1 MTEPGPTASEAA
13 MADERSARSEG
24 HEVAQWLRR
33 HPRFLEQFPDL
44 AVTLVVPK
52 DGGASASLA
61 GYQLEVLREKNREL
75 TRRLHELSGNAQVNE
90 RLAVRTHQL
99 TLALMRA
106 RTRAETLAAMVA
118 VLREDFAGDVV
129 RVTTFAP
136 VDGVGDAAWAQV
148 IAADDAR
155 LEPFRDAI
163 ASGEPFCGRLAPER
177 AAWLF
182 GDAAAQMAS
191 CAVLPVAGVGL
202 VAVGSVDANRFFP
215 GMGTLF
221 LRMMAEALAAAMARA
236 D

>member
-1 MTEPGPTASEAA
+1 MDEARAARHEAA
-13 MADERSARSEG
+13 D
-24 HEVAQWLRR
+24 VAQWLRR

-75 TRRLHELSGNAQVNE
+75 TRRLHELSAHAQVNE

-106 RTRAETLAAMVA
+106 GSPAETLRAMAA
-118 VLREDFAGDVV
+118 VLGEDFAGDVV
-129 RVTTFAP
+129 RLTLIIP
-136 VDGVGDAAWAQV
+136 VAGLAEAAWWQGVEAT
-148 IAADDAR
+148 DAR
-155 LEPFRDAI
+155 LDGFREALVG
-163 ASGEPFCGRLAPER
+163 GEPLCGRLAPER
-177 AAWLF
+177 QAFLF
-182 GDAAAQMAS
+182 GDEAARVAS
-191 CAVLPVAGVGL
+191 SVVLPVPGLGL

-221 LRMMAEALAAAMARA
+221 IRMMAEALAVAMGRFP
-236 D
+236 

>member
-1 MTEPGPTASEAA
+1 MAEERNNRSEAA
-13 MADERSARSEG
+13 D
-24 HEVAQWLRR
+24 VAQWLRR

-106 RTRAETLAAMVA
+106 STPADTLRAMVA
-118 VLREDFAGDVV
+118 VLGEDFAGDAV
-129 RVTTFAP
+129 RITLLRAVEGIGAA
-136 VDGVGDAAWAQV
+136 GDAAGDTPWAQV
-148 IAADDAR
+148 VAVDDAR
-155 LEPFRDAI
+155 LAGFREAL
-163 ASGEPFCGRLAPER
+163 ASGEPICGRLPPER
-177 AAWLF
+177 QALLF
-182 GDAAAQMAS
+182 GDAADRVAS
-191 CAVLPVAGVGL
+191 CAVLPVADVGL
-202 VAVGSVDANRFFP
+202 VAVGSTDANRFFP

-221 LRMMAEALAAAMARA
+221 LRMMAEALAAAMGRFG
-236 D
+236 

>member
-1 MTEPGPTASEAA
+1 MT
-13 MADERSARSEG
+13 DDRSARHEA

-75 TRRLHELSGNAQVNE
+75 TRRLHELSGNAQDNE

-106 RTRAETLAAMVA
+106 GGPADTLRSMVA
-118 VLREDFAGDVV
+118 VLGEDFAGDAV
-129 RVTTFAP
+129 RVTLLAP
-136 VDGVGDAAWAQV
+136 VAGLEEAAWCQAV
-148 IAADDAR
+148 PATDPRMDG
-155 LEPFRDAI
+155 FREAL
-163 ASGEPFCGRLAPER
+163 ASGEPLCGRLPPER
-177 AAWLF
+177 QALLF
-182 GDAAAQMAS
+182 GDAAGRVAS

-202 VAVGSVDANRFFP
+202 VAVGSVDPNRFFP

-221 LRMMAEALAAAMARA
+221 LRMMAEALATAMGRA
-236 D
+236 SPR

>member
-1 MTEPGPTASEAA
+1 MKEQSAVAE
-13 MADERSARSEG
+13 ERNARSEA
-24 HEVAQWLRR
+24 HDVAQWLRR

-75 TRRLHELSGNAQVNE
+75 TRRLHELFGNAQDNE

-99 TLALMRA
+99 TLALVRA
-106 RTRAETLAAMVA
+106 RTRADTLRAMVA
-118 VLREDFAGDVV
+118 VLREDFAGDAV
-129 RVTTFAP
+129 RVITFAP
-136 VDGVGDAAWAQV
+136 VDGVGDADWAQV
-148 IAADDAR
+148 VPADDAR
-155 LEPFRDAI
+155 LEGLREAI

-177 AAWLF
+177 ALLLF
-182 GDAAAQMAS
+182 GSAAAQVAS
-191 CAVLPVAGVGL
+191 CVVLPVAGVGL
-202 VAVGSVDANRFFP
+202 VAVGSADANRFFP

>member
-1 MTEPGPTASEAA
+1 MKEPMP
-13 MADERSARSEG
+13 MAEERNARSEA

-52 DGGASASLA
+52 DAGASASLA

-75 TRRLHELSGNAQVNE
+75 TRRLHELSGNAQDNE

-106 RTRAETLAAMVA
+106 GTAADTLRAMVA
-118 VLREDFAGDVV
+118 CLSEDFAGDAV
-129 RVTTFAP
+129 RITVLAP
-136 VDGVGDAAWAQV
+136 VPGLEGASWCQV
-148 IAADDAR
+148 VPAADPRMA
-155 LEPFRDAI
+155 PFREAM
-163 ASGEPFCGRLAPER
+163 ASGEPLCGRLAPER
-177 AAWLF
+177 QALLF
-182 GDAAAQMAS
+182 GDDASRVAS

-202 VAVGSVDANRFFP
+202 VAVGSVDPNRFFP

-221 LRMMAEALAAAMARA
+221 LRMMAEALATAMGRA
-236 D
+236 SPR

>member
-1 MTEPGPTASEAA
+1 MKEP
-13 MADERSARSEG
+13 MAEERNARSEA

-44 AVTLVVPK
+44 AATLVVPK
-52 DGGASASLA
+52 DAGASASLA

-75 TRRLHELSGNAQVNE
+75 TRRLHELTGNAQDNE

-106 RTRAETLAAMVA
+106 GSAADTLRAMVA
-118 VLREDFAGDVV
+118 VLGEDFAGDAV
-129 RVTTFAP
+129 RITLLAP
-136 VDGVGDAAWAQV
+136 LPG
-148 IAADDAR
+148 
-155 LEPFRDAI
+155 LEEASWCQAVPASDPRMEAFREAM
-163 ASGEPFCGRLAPER
+163 ASGEPLCGRLPPER
-177 AAWLF
+177 QALLF
-182 GDAAAQMAS
+182 GDAAGRVAS

-221 LRMMAEALAAAMARA
+221 LRMMAEALATAMGRPSPR
-236 D
+236 

>member
-1 MTEPGPTASEAA
+1 
-13 MADERSARSEG
+13 MAEERNARSEG

-75 TRRLHELSGNAQVNE
+75 TRRLHELSGNARDNE

-106 RTRAETLAAMVA
+106 GSAADTLRSMVA
-118 VLREDFAGDVV
+118 CLSEDFAGDAV
-129 RVTTFAP
+129 RVTLLAP
-136 VDGVGDAAWAQV
+136 VDGLDDAPWCQV
-148 IAADDAR
+148 VPAADAR
-155 LEPFRDAI
+155 MAAFREAM
-163 ASGEPFCGRLAPER
+163 AGGEPLCGRLPPER
-177 AAWLF
+177 HALLF
-182 GDAAAQMAS
+182 GDAADRVAS
-191 CAVLPVAGVGL
+191 CAVLPVADVGL
-202 VAVGSVDANRFFP
+202 VAVGSVDSNRFFP

-221 LRMMAEALAAAMARA
+221 LRMMAEALATAMGRSAPR
-236 D
+236 

>member
-1 MTEPGPTASEAA
+1 
-13 MADERSARSEG
+13 MAEERNARSEA

-52 DGGASASLA
+52 DAGASASLA

-75 TRRLHELSGNAQVNE
+75 TRRLHELSGNAQDNE

-106 RTRAETLAAMVA
+106 GSPADTLRAMVA
-118 VLREDFAGDVV
+118 CLSEDFAGDAV
-129 RVTTFAP
+129 RVTVLAP
-136 VDGVGDAAWAQV
+136 VPGLEEAPWCQAVPASDPRMDG
-148 IAADDAR
+148 
-155 LEPFRDAI
+155 FREAI
-163 ASGEPFCGRLAPER
+163 ASGEPVCGRLPPER
-177 AAWLF
+177 QAWLF
-182 GDAAAQMAS
+182 GDDAGRVAS

-202 VAVGSVDANRFFP
+202 VAVGSVDPNRFFP

-221 LRMMAEALAAAMARA
+221 LRMMAEALATAMGRPSPR
-236 D
+236 